1 MANKYALVIAQINLS
16 LSVLFRP
23 FWAIFVCMNQ
33 NIENIRVIS
42 RQVAEENNLFL
53 IDLIFRGSES
63 SRVIEVFI
71 DGEKN
76 ISADE
81 CALVSKEISKQID
94 EQGLFKTYRLDVSSP
109 GVERPLIYL
118 KQYPKHLNRLFEIEF
133 KAFDTSST
141 FKGRL
146 VLIENEILTFQSN
159 KEIKIKFSDIIKA
172 KVLVSFN

>member
-1 MANKYALVIAQINLS
+1 
-16 LSVLFRP
+16 
-23 FWAIFVCMNQ
+23 MNQ
-33 NIENIRVIS
+33 NFEHIRSIAE
-42 RQVAEENNLFL
+42 QVAEQNNLFL
-53 IDLIFRGSES
+53 IDLIVRGSES

-81 CALVSKEISKQID
+81 CALVSREIGKQID
-94 EQGLFKTYRLDVSSP
+94 EKELLKSYRLDVSSP

-133 KAFDTSST
+133 KASEGSSS

-146 VLIENEILTFQSN
+146 MSIENEILTFQSN
-159 KEIKIKFSDIIKA
+159 KEIKLKFSDIIKA

>member
-1 MANKYALVIAQINLS
+1 
-16 LSVLFRP
+16 
-23 FWAIFVCMNQ
+23 MNQ
-33 NIENIRVIS
+33 NLENIREIS

-53 IDLIFRGSES
+53 IDFIVRGLES
-63 SRVIEVFI
+63 NRVIEIFI

-81 CALVSKEISKQID
+81 CAQVSREITKQID
-94 EQGLFKTYRLDVSSP
+94 EQELLKSYRLDVSSP
-109 GVERPLIYL
+109 GVDRPLLFL

-133 KAFDTSST
+133 KASDSSST

-146 VLIENEILTFQSN
+146 MSVEDEVLTFKSE
-159 KEIKIKFSDIIKA
+159 KEIKLKFSDIINA